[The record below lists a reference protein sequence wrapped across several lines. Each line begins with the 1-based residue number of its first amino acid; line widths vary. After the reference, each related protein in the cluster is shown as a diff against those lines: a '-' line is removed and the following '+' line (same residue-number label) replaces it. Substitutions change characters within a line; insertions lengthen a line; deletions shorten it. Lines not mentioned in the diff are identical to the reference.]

1 MSGGVPHECFLLE
14 IVCISLSYVFCMR
27 QFCCK
32 RAYFMHVG
40 LISLSLV
47 CLAIDHFT
55 VIGMSSYRSFH
66 CYALVCLAIRH
77 FIVSSMS
84 SYRSFHCQ

>member
-14 IVCISLSYVFCMR
+14 LVRISLSYVFCMR

-32 RAYFMHVG
+32 PYFINVG

-55 VIGMSSYRSFH
+55 VISTSTYRSFH
-66 CYALVCLAIRH
+66 CH
-77 FIVSSMS
+77 
-84 SYRSFHCQ
+84 